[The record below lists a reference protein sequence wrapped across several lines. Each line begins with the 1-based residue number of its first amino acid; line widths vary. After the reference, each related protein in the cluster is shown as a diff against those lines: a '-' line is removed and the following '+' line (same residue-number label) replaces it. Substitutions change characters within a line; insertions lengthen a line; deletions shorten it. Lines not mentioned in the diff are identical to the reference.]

1 MQTYMFIMKKKE
13 LIVAKRNKT
22 LIQHY
27 KYINYIFSDLNT
39 IIDER
44 DNDDNCFAY
53 INLMFCNFVHLRIA
67 LPVADGVYPKS
78 A

>member
-1 MQTYMFIMKKKE
+1 MFIMKKKE

-44 DNDDNCFAY
+44 DNDDRS
-53 INLMFCNFVHLRIA
+53 LK
-67 LPVADGVYPKS
+67 KS
-78 A
+78 TKKKMKNIEK

>member
-1 MQTYMFIMKKKE
+1 MIDILQKKYVVVFYQTQTYMFIMKKKE

-44 DNDDNCFAY
+44 DNDDRS
-53 INLMFCNFVHLRIA
+53 LKKA
-67 LPVADGVYPKS
+67 LKKMKKH
-78 A
+78 

>member
-1 MQTYMFIMKKKE
+1 MFIMKKKE

-44 DNDDNCFAY
+44 DNDDRS
-53 INLMFCNFVHLRIA
+53 LKKA
-67 LPVADGVYPKS
+67 LKKMKNIEK
-78 A
+78 

>member
-1 MQTYMFIMKKKE
+1 MKKKE

-44 DNDDNCFAY
+44 DNDDRS
-53 INLMFCNFVHLRIA
+53 LK
-67 LPVADGVYPKS
+67 KS
-78 A
+78 TKKNEKTLKNNKI

>member
-1 MQTYMFIMKKKE
+1 MKGKKY
-13 LIVAKRNKT
+13 IVANQNKA

-44 DNDDNCFAY
+44 DNDRSLKKALKKEKTLKN
-53 INLMFCNFVHLRIA
+53 NNF
-67 LPVADGVYPKS
+67 
-78 A
+78 

>member
-1 MQTYMFIMKKKE
+1 MKGKKY
-13 LIVAKRNKT
+13 IVANQNKA

-44 DNDDNCFAY
+44 GNDRS
-53 INLMFCNFVHLRIA
+53 LKKKH
-67 LPVADGVYPKS
+67 
-78 A
+78 

>member
-1 MQTYMFIMKKKE
+1 MKKKE

-44 DNDDNCFAY
+44 DNDDRS
-53 INLMFCNFVHLRIA
+53 LKKA
-67 LPVADGVYPKS
+67 LKKMKNIEK
-78 A
+78 

>member
-1 MQTYMFIMKKKE
+1 MKKKE

-53 INLMFCNFVHLRIA
+53 INLLFCNYAHLRIA
-67 LPVADGVYPKS
+67 LPVVDGVYPKS